1 MWTFFHKLA
10 SPPHFYR
17 IAGKLAPWLFG
28 LAAVFLVAGTYKG
41 LVLAP
46 ADYQQG
52 DGFRIIYVHVPSAY
66 LSLMAYTL
74 MATAAAIGLIWR
86 MKLAHAVA
94 AAAAP
99 IGASFTFLALATG
112 SIWGRPMWGTW
123 WEWGDARL
131 TSELILLFLY
141 LGYMALR
148 ASIDETGRA
157 DRASAVLAI
166 VGVINVPIIHYSVEW
181 WSSLH
186 QGATLAKF
194 DKPSITGNMLT
205 PLLVMIIGFTLFF
218 AAVLLTRV
226 RGEVL
231 ERERHSRWVRR
242 ELLDETDVPE
252 EDVAAAGL
260 PR

>member
-1 MWTFFHKLA
+1 MWTWFHKLG

-17 IAGKLAPWLFG
+17 IAGRLAPWLGG
-28 LAAVFLVAGTYKG
+28 LAAIAIAVGTFKG

-66 LSLMAYTL
+66 LSLMAYVL
-74 MATAAAIGLIWR
+74 MASAAAIGLIWR

-94 AAAAP
+94 AACAP

-148 ASIDETGRA
+148 ASIDDTSRA

-166 VGVINVPIIHYSVEW
+166 VGVINVPIIHYSVE
-181 WSSLH
+181 
-186 QGATLAKF
+186 
-194 DKPSITGNMLT
+194 
-205 PLLVMIIGFTLFF
+205 
-218 AAVLLTRV
+218 
-226 RGEVL
+226 
-231 ERERHSRWVRR
+231 
-242 ELLDETDVPE
+242 
-252 EDVAAAGL
+252 
-260 PR
+260 